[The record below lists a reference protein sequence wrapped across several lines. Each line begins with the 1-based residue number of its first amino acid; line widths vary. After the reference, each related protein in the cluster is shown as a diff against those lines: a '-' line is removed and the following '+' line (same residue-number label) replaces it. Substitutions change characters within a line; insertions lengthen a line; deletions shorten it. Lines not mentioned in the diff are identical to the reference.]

1 MSKSTNPDWPDP
13 SDWARRLHDRLEE
26 IGTAYLAASWEVAP
40 DPKSFEGLNLKQ
52 ARAAEAL
59 LITCSALRELPMF
72 AKSSGAA
79 VLHDVAGALRDVVMG
94 GEPRLF
100 KSVRPGKRGRDGIHR
115 NYVKVQVVLAVRL
128 LMEAHGLFEG
138 TAREVV
144 AKIFAAAGST
154 GRKGN
159 PLSPTTIKDWCDRAQ
174 KDALDSQDARIYRE
188 VEAKLVSYRNDPAW
202 PGTYDDALNW
212 ISTVAADP
220 LLRTKYG

>member
-1 MSKSTNPDWPDP
+1 
-13 SDWARRLHDRLEE
+13 
-26 IGTAYLAASWEVAP
+26 
-40 DPKSFEGLNLKQ
+40 
-52 ARAAEAL
+52 
-59 LITCSALRELPMF
+59 
-72 AKSSGAA
+72 
-79 VLHDVAGALRDVVMG
+79 MG